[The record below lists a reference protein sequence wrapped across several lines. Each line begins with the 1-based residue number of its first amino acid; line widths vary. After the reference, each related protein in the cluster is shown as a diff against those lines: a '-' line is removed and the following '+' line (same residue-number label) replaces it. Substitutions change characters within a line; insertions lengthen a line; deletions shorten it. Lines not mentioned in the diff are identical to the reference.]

1 MAGEQKAY
9 STTLF
14 SVPFSAVSISST
26 AGASAFDVF
35 SIKASPVGRVEISS
49 IRLGQ
54 QSSAVAS
61 NQQLSIQVL
70 SGSTAL
76 GGGGATITP
85 VNLKRWSGA
94 PTAGS
99 SATAPSSN
107 LASTASATLLFADA
121 SDVSGAWSFKPD
133 EFSEIILEA
142 GQALNVRVSAPPATA
157 LLSGSLVFKEL
168 TKP

>member
-1 MAGEQKAY
+1 MSAQQNY

-14 SVPFSAVSISST
+14 SASFSAFPVSST
-26 AGASAFDVF
+26 GGASAYDLW
-35 SIKASPVGRVEISS
+35 SIKASSAGRVEVHS
-49 IRLGQ
+49 IRLAQ

-61 NQQLSIQVL
+61 NQQLSIQVFT
-70 SGSTAL
+70 GSTAL
-76 GGGGATITP
+76 GGGGTSTP
-85 VNLKRWSGA
+85 VNLKRWATA
-94 PTAGS
+94 PVAGS

-121 SDVSGAWSFKPD
+121 SDVSGAWTFKPD
-133 EFSEIILEA
+133 GFSAIVLEA